1 MANTV
6 TPAVTMQNVG
16 ALACV
21 ENLTPEVCV
30 KSLKSGIYNRIQFS
44 NRMVINH
51 MLNVVQNKIQNR
63 CMCMGKQ
70 SISL

>member
-1 MANTV
+1 MHVYIDTEELVFLNSHDLFSSEFLQNPYSDNYYRGCLVRALANTV

-30 KSLKSGIYNRIQFS
+30 SSL
-44 NRMVINH
+44 
-51 MLNVVQNKIQNR
+51 
-63 CMCMGKQ
+63 
-70 SISL
+70 

>member
-21 ENLTPEVCV
+21 ENLTPEVRRGSSIGSGRGNGGKGSSGGLIRFGGYGSSVGLV
-30 KSLKSGIYNRIQFS
+30 KQ
-44 NRMVINH
+44 
-51 MLNVVQNKIQNR
+51 
-63 CMCMGKQ
+63 
-70 SISL
+70 